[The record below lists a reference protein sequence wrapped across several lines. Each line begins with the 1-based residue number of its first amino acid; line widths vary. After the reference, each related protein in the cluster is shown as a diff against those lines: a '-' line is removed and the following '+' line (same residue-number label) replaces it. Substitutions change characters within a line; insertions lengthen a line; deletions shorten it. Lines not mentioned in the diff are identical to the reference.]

1 MNIKSLEIN
10 LFKASQIEEG
20 DVVLIKTSQDEK
32 KSLSKEDVKQLYKK
46 ICDITNKSIP
56 IYFFP
61 KELELEILKKVV
73 IEHFQNNQNENN
85 NEQNEN

>member
-1 MNIKSLEIN
+1 MDTKSLEIN

-32 KSLSKEDVKQLYKK
+32 KSLSKEDVKELYKK
-46 ICDITNKSIP
+46 ICDMTNKNIP

-73 IEHFQNNQNENN
+73 IEHLQTSSNEDN
-85 NEQNEN
+85 NEQNES